1 MYWCIDYGFPTKFS
15 SLSLNHMRTPL
26 FFTCASAPTICID
39 VEADAK
45 WESNEAGEVG
55 VSRGLMTTAPFLLGA
70 DTGSAT
76 I

>member
-1 MYWCIDYGFPTKFS
+1 
-15 SLSLNHMRTPL
+15 MRTPL